1 VQKNYKVTALSILLF
16 LTFGTAYQI
25 SADNLPYQ
33 NKTESISINGF
44 TCVLTAV
51 VLDETA
57 MGFVPANMTESEKI
71 IWVEFKLLSG
81 DREGF
86 KQLGLLLDYG
96 AEQKAK
102 PCLLF
107 SRNVT
112 KMLATVTLKS
122 TAAFYKPKQESI
134 AWAFMLPKNL
144 EKLVITFPSGTSLD
158 LDLYLK

>member
-1 VQKNYKVTALSILLF
+1 MQKCCKAAALSILLF
-16 LTFGTAYQI
+16 FSYGTTYQI
-25 SADNLPYQ
+25 TDVNLPYQ
-33 NKTESISINGF
+33 NKAKPISINGY
-44 TCVLTAV
+44 TCELTAV

-57 MGFVPANMTESEKI
+57 MGFIPAAMTESEQI

-86 KQLGLLLDYG
+86 KQLGLQLDYG
-96 AEQKAK
+96 ADQKAK

-112 KMLATVTLKS
+112 KMLATVTLKA

-134 AWAFMLPKNL
+134 AWAFMLPASP
-144 EKLVITFPSGTSLD
+144 EKLLLKFPSGISID
-158 LDLYLK
+158 LRLYLH